1 MRSASP
7 AQLSFI
13 SSHCTLRSSGHTGDA
28 GFQTMLASGLTQIAG
43 DALYWKPFKLWA
55 AALSPAEC
63 MRFMLLATRPLCNFP
78 AWLAGAVCSDGWGG
92 RLCGIPVLQGHG
104 WNKLG
109 AECVVDNSSFLRP
122 NAGLF
127 LLPQHGGHHIQG
139 KQATFKLLYI
149 ILASPFISST
159 SQRTNAC
166 TGQESFNPY
175 SRYRRCH
182 QTELCVTCA
191 VNCSAAIWDH
201 LHHPGHLGPHHFP
214 AHSAG
219 RHRRQKL
226 KGAHSYQKARPC
238 LDLFSNM
245 LQDASFV

>member
-1 MRSASP
+1 
-7 AQLSFI
+7 
-13 SSHCTLRSSGHTGDA
+13 
-28 GFQTMLASGLTQIAG
+28 MLASGLTQIAG

-109 AECVVDNSSFLRP
+109 AECAIDNSSFLRP

-139 KQATFKLLYI
+139 EQATSKFLYI
-149 ILASPFISST
+149 MFASPFTISA
-159 SQRTNAC
+159 SQRSNAC
-166 TGQESFNPY
+166 TGRDTSIHIPGTKDAIKLGF
-175 SRYRRCH
+175 
-182 QTELCVTCA
+182 VTCA
-191 VNCSAAIWDH
+191 VNCSAAIRDH